1 MSLIVALKFG
11 EAKFDYLEKQEG
23 TPTEFE
29 YPKDLPNTIF
39 NPPNIL
45 QDTRQSN
52 CFGYFQ
58 PMIVLPDTFQ
68 KFTGTMLKLP
78 K

>member
-23 TPTEFE
+23 TPTEIE

-45 QDTRQSN
+45 QDTHKSN

-58 PMIVLPDTFQ
+58 PMIALLNPE
-68 KFTGTMLKLP
+68 TGT
-78 K
+78 